1 LPEKYSHLHDIFPIQ
16 LIEDY
21 HWHEGE
27 EGYLPMP
34 NFLEKEE
41 E

>member
-1 LPEKYSHLHDIFPIQ
+1 LPEKYSHLYDVFPVQ

-21 HWHEGE
+21 HWCEGE

-34 NFLEKEE
+34 DFLEEE
-41 E
+41 EE

>member
-1 LPEKYSHLHDIFPIQ
+1 LPEKYSYLHNVFPIQ

-21 HWHEGE
+21 HQHEGK

-34 NFLEKEE
+34 DFLEEE
-41 E
+41 EE

>member
-1 LPEKYSHLHDIFPIQ
+1 LPEKYSCLYDVFPVQ

-21 HWHEGE
+21 YQYKGE

-34 NFLEKEE
+34 NFLEEE
-41 E
+41 EE

>member
-1 LPEKYSHLHDIFPIQ
+1 LLEKYSYLHDVFPVQ
-16 LIEDY
+16 LIKDY
-21 HWHEGE
+21 YWHKGE

-34 NFLEKEE
+34 DFLDKEE